1 MLEIFDKSRK
11 RIAIAE
17 NASGVEE
24 ERKINSLWYLTFSLP
39 YNDAKNE
46 YCQPFNYVRY
56 NGGELYRIMPVDAE
70 IAETGL
76 LTYQC
81 EHVLATLIDNVLFGY
96 HVVGNRGTYTADCIR
111 YVLNRQRVQ
120 NWVLYECD
128 FARQFEYGWTQ
139 ETLLSALFSIA
150 TPLSD
155 YTVSH

>member
-46 YCQPFNYVRY
+46 YCQPFNYIRY

-70 IAETGL
+70 RARSRDL
-76 LTYQC
+76 
-81 EHVLATLIDNVLFGY
+81 D
-96 HVVGNRGTYTADCIR
+96 
-111 YVLNRQRVQ
+111 RQRALRVSRRRQ
-120 NWVLYECD
+120 PRDLY
-128 FARQFEYGWTQ
+128 G
-139 ETLLSALFSIA
+139 
-150 TPLSD
+150 
-155 YTVSH
+155 

>member
-46 YCQPFNYVRY
+46 YCQPFNYIRY

-70 IAETGL
+70 ITETGL

-111 YVLNRQRVQ
+111 YVLD
-120 NWVLYECD
+120 L
-128 FARQFEYGWTQ
+128 
-139 ETLLSALFSIA
+139 
-150 TPLSD
+150 
-155 YTVSH
+155 

>member
-46 YCQPFNYVRY
+46 YCQPFNYIRY

-70 IAETGL
+70 ITEDRSFDLSMRARSRDL
-76 LTYQC
+76 
-81 EHVLATLIDNVLFGY
+81 D
-96 HVVGNRGTYTADCIR
+96 
-111 YVLNRQRVQ
+111 RQRALRVSRR
-120 NWVLYECD
+120 
-128 FARQFEYGWTQ
+128 RQPRDLHG
-139 ETLLSALFSIA
+139 
-150 TPLSD
+150 
-155 YTVSH
+155 